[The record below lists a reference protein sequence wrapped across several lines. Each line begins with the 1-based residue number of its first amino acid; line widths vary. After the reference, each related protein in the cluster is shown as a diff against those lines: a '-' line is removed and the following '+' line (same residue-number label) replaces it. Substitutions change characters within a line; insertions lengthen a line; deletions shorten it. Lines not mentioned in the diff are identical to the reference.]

1 LTFNNLIKRTNLVN
15 IIGEILIKLEEAWGQ
30 PIDTEF
36 TAYVDSKGNVRINLL
51 QCRSL
56 RVPKSEG
63 AAPSIPKN
71 LSKERVLFR
80 SNKAISAGVVN
91 DIRYIVYVD
100 PRKYAEVATIDTKR
114 ALGRVIGKLNED
126 LHEREGRVMMAGPGR
141 WGSNNIELGVNVSYS
156 DIDGTALLVEL
167 ARMEGGH
174 EPEVSYGTHFFQD
187 LVEAEIL
194 YLPVYPDDET
204 ADFNTE
210 FFADSPNILKDLLP
224 ELGNFEDVV
233 QVIDVKAAASGAT
246 AKVIA
251 DPKTRRAVCF
261 LDKS

>member
-1 LTFNNLIKRTNLVN
+1 
-15 IIGEILIKLEEAWGQ
+15 
-30 PIDTEF
+30 
-36 TAYVDSKGNVRINLL
+36 
-51 QCRSL
+51 
-56 RVPKSEG
+56 
-63 AAPSIPKN
+63 
-71 LSKERVLFR
+71 VLFR

-100 PRKYAEVATIDTKR
+100 PRKYAEVATIDNKR

-167 ARMEGGH
+167 AHREGGH